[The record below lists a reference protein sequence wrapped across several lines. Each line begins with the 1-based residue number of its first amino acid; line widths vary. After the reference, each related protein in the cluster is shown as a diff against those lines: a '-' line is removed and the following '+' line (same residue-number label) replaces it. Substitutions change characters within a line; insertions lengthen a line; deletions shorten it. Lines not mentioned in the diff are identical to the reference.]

1 MSISITHTLHK
12 KNEGN
17 KGFRAQRKY
26 DYLYDP
32 VFTVSAETDHVRAS
46 CRAQGSV
53 DRLRKVPEFDSM
65 FSNLPHHPRFTL
77 RLHAADPVPAFI
89 DRRWRGHAEQRR
101 ETLQTLSGVLP
112 GVQLHKPT
120 PEDVSGADR
129 WKFFKRPLIPFA
141 QQIPPDV
148 IFALPKGDPYNA
160 QQEGSEWM
168 ESSFQR
174 TVGVQTDY
182 RDSEAQTDPYSPEYI
197 LRPGAAIPEILTL
210 APFSWGHGLPAGL
223 DEVEMIERARK
234 KRAWEATLPPL
245 NDLTQLDKRKRM
257 MDEMERKE
265 WAFREQEIEKL
276 QEARLAL
283 LMKFLQERESQKDKV
298 TVQQLDERFSQRQR
312 EKEERLRKIRNNY
325 VLSLRKLM
333 AKRKTVEGKLMR
345 RDIINEH
352 FDYSSQTY
360 APLSR
365 HGVFPDRHSQRD
377 IVKSHFLDSYQ
388 GLLELEAGLPP
399 SVLEPQIKAP
409 KPKKN
414 KGFISRSERR
424 EIELMK
430 THQALKDKKV
440 QVEEKKPLRFLYR
453 VEKPV
458 PRPPTPV
465 VDVPPEGDEEKELA
479 VIFLQKLLRGRSIQN
494 QMLEGVEK
502 QLELIQELRTTHSL
516 QREEQEL
523 QRADKQVTLALQKQS
538 EIRESRMSQIQSYV
552 DGLSGEV
559 IGDMLD
565 FLAKELVRLQ
575 EERRIHAF
583 MLLAERD
590 RRLREAE
597 ESGRRQVEERRRREE
612 DEIFRQVMKVHQATV
627 DLYLEDV
634 ILDSINQTAEAQ
646 ARDEIHHMAEELNNI
661 TYAMEE
667 MRNNV
672 QSEEIVAQLV
682 YSFLIPDV
690 HRVIARERVRQS
702 QRRHLNAARTL
713 IHGTDSSS
721 ISPRPLSPPTR
732 ASTSLLSQ
740 TVEQVVEAS
749 HNSDHQQENEHTD

>member
-1 MSISITHTLHK
+1 MSISITRTINK
-12 KNEGN
+12 NNEG
-17 KGFRAQRKY
+17 KGFRAQRAF

-32 VFTVSAETDHVRAS
+32 VFTVSAEMDHVRAS
-46 CRAQGSV
+46 CRAQGAV
-53 DRLRKVPEFDSM
+53 ACLRKVPEFNSM
-65 FSNLPHHPRFTL
+65 FSILPHHPSFTL
-77 RLHAADPVPAFI
+77 CLHTANPVPAFI
-89 DRRWRGHAEQRR
+89 DRRWRGHAEQKR
-101 ETLQTLSGVLP
+101 ETLQTLAGVLP
-112 GVQLHKPT
+112 GVQLYKPK
-120 PEDVSGADR
+120 PEDISGADR
-129 WKFFKRPLIPFA
+129 WKYFKRPLIPFA

-148 IFALPKGDPYNA
+148 IFALPRGDPHSA
-160 QQEGSEWM
+160 QQEDSEWM

-182 RDSEAQTDPYSPEYI
+182 RDSETQTDPYSPEYI
-197 LRPGAAIPEILTL
+197 LHPGAVIPEILTL
-210 APFSWGHGLPAGL
+210 VPFSWGHGLPAGL

-245 NDLTQLDKRKRM
+245 NDLTQLDKRNRM

-283 LMKFLQERESQKDKV
+283 LMRVLQERKSQQDKV
-298 TVQQLDERFSQRQR
+298 TVQKLDKYFSQRQR
-312 EKEERLRKIRNNY
+312 EKEERIQKIRKNY
-325 VLSLRKLM
+325 ALSLRKLM
-333 AKRKTVEGKLMR
+333 ANKKTIEGKLMK

-352 FDYSSQTY
+352 VDYSSQTY

-377 IVKSHFLDSYQ
+377 VIKSHFLDTYQ
-388 GLLELEAGLPP
+388 GLLELEADLPP
-399 SVLEPQIKAP
+399 SVLEPQIKVP
-409 KPKKN
+409 RPKKN
-414 KGFISRSERR
+414 KGFISRSDRR

-440 QVEEKKPLRFLYR
+440 QVEKKPLRFLYR
-453 VEKPV
+453 IERPV

-494 QMLEGVEK
+494 QMLEGIEK
-502 QLELIQELRTTHSL
+502 QLELIQELRTTHAL
-516 QREEQEL
+516 QREEQQL
-523 QRADKQVTLALQKQS
+523 QKADKQVTLALQKQR
-538 EIRESRMSQIQSYV
+538 EICESRMSQFQSSV

-565 FLAKELVRLQ
+565 FLSKELVRLQ

-634 ILDSINQTAEAQ
+634 IVDNINQTAEAQ
-646 ARDEIHHMAEELNNI
+646 AREEIHHMAEELNNI

-667 MRNNV
+667 MRNNM

-682 YSFLIPDV
+682 YGFLIPDV
-690 HRVIARERVRQS
+690 HKVTARERVRHC

-713 IHGTDSSS
+713 IHDSSS
-721 ISPRPLSPPTR
+721 TSPRPLSPPTR
-732 ASTSLLSQ
+732 ASISLLSQ
-740 TVEQVVEAS
+740 IVDQVEEAS
-749 HNSDHQQENEHTD
+749 HNSDHYQENEHTD